1 MNPPIYPSFI
11 ERSFKSFTI
20 ENNPGIR
27 YLKHP
32 TGVIILTLKSDHEL
46 MKKGKEEELTKIVSI
61 NWNISGKKKNGMDR
75 SKMEVNGK
83 GKKGGLQLMPDTRI
97 CIVNDSN
104 GREHTIRAGLKAT
117 LLEVNSERLEVNPNL
132 IIDAVDNHGFIAILI
147 VTNSS

>member
-1 MNPPIYPSFI
+1 MNSPIYPSFI
-11 ERSFKSFTI
+11 ERTFKSFTI

-32 TGVIILTLKSDHEL
+32 TGVIILTLNSDHEL
-46 MKKGKEEELTKIVSI
+46 IKRKEETKIVSI
-61 NWNISGKKKNGMDR
+61 SWNICGKKKNGGGLDR

-117 LLEVNSERLEVNPNL
+117 LLEVNSERLAINPNL
-132 IIDAVDNHGFIAILI
+132 TIDASDNHGFIAILI
-147 VTNSS
+147 VTNN

>member
-1 MNPPIYPSFI
+1 MNSPIYPSFI
-11 ERSFKSFTI
+11 ERTFKSFTI

-32 TGVIILTLKSDHEL
+32 TGVIILTLNSDHEL
-46 MKKGKEEELTKIVSI
+46 IKSKEETKIVSI
-61 NWNISGKKKNGMDR
+61 SWNICGKKKGSGGLDR

-104 GREHTIRAGLKAT
+104 GLHTIRAGLKAT
-117 LLEVNSERLEVNPNL
+117 LLEVNSERLAINPNL
-132 IIDAVDNHGFIAILI
+132 IIDASDNHGFIAILI
-147 VTNSS
+147 VTNN